1 MSARERLARA
11 QEALVLALG
20 TGAPVPAGFDA
31 ARVHASARTL
41 VDKRRRQVERAWP
54 LLARALGTDFAPR
67 FEAWARKHPMAVEPS
82 PLADGRR
89 FAQSLE
95 AAGALPA
102 SLTALMQDFD
112 LRWRLTEAGEPVPRR
127 GLVLSLRRVDASRR
141 WRLAARLPGG
151 RGFSRWGA

>member
-54 LLARALGTDFAPR
+54 LLASALGPDFRPR
-67 FEAWARKHPMAVEPS
+67 FEAWARQHPMEVEPS
-82 PLADGRR
+82 ALADGRR
-89 FAQSLE
+89 FAASLE

-102 SLTALMQDFD
+102 TLSPLLQDFD
-112 LRWRLTEAGEPVPRR
+112 MHWRLTEAGELVPRR
-127 GLVLSLRRVDASRR
+127 GLVLSLRRVGASRR
-141 WRLAARLPGG
+141 WRLALRLPGG
-151 RGFSRWGA
+151 RGFAWWGA